1 MDCENKQILDGYVY
15 IDENGNNL
23 REIAEKGIKNSIVEL
38 QDDSG
43 KILQTTTTIDTGKYL
58 FEVCPDNFK
67 IKVTFSQGENSYL
80 DRYEATVSSSTI
92 TQDYNFKVIKGE
104 QDNTLNYI
112 LSFVTILGISA
123 IAFTYKLLSKRRSNS
138 F

>member
-15 IDENGNNL
+15 IDENDNGL
-23 REIAEKGIKNSIVEL
+23 REVNEKGIKNTIIEL

-67 IKVTFSQGENSYL
+67 INVTYSQGENSYL
-80 DRYEATVSSSTI
+80 DRYEATVSSDAI
-92 TQDYNFKVIKGE
+92 TQDYNFKVIKGQ
-104 QDNTLNYI
+104 QDNTLLYI
-112 LSFVTILGISA
+112 LLFVTILGTA
-123 IAFTYKLLSKRRSNS
+123 AVAFTYKLLSKR
-138 F
+138 